1 MWWVRMNDPNAKRPR
16 KRERTVEELVGGV
29 RQNNRA
35 MLAQA
40 ITLIESNA
48 PRHFERGQE
57 LINQLLPETG
67 KSIRIGITGVPGAGK
82 STFIEAFGMFLCE
95 LGHRVAV
102 LAVDPSSS
110 ITGGSILGDKTRMDR
125 LSKDP
130 RAYVRPSP
138 AAGTLGGVAR
148 KTRETILVCEAAGYD
163 VIIVETVGV
172 GQSEVT
178 VRSMVDL
185 FMLLALTGAG
195 DELQGM
201 KKGVM
206 ELVDLLVINKADGD
220 NKDKALRAKVEFSR
234 ILHFLRPATK
244 GWTSKALTCSA
255 LYEKGIGEIWT
266 TILEYERDTKAQGIF
281 EERRMSQMKDWFY
294 TLIKNQL
301 ETSFFSHPTIK
312 EQLPFLEK
320 SVLSGQ
326 LSASLGVSQLFEQY
340 NRNK

>member
-1 MWWVRMNDPNAKRPR
+1 MSDTQANHRR
-16 KRERTVEELVGGV
+16 KKEKKVEELVQGV

-35 MLAQA
+35 VLAQA

-48 PRHFERGQE
+48 SRHFEKGQN
-57 LINQLLPETG
+57 LINQLLPYTG

-82 STFIEAFGMFLCE
+82 STFIEAFGTFLCD

-110 ITGGSILGDKTRMDR
+110 VTGGSILGDKTRMDR

-163 VIIVETVGV
+163 IIIVETVGV

-178 VRSMVDL
+178 VRSMVDFFL
-185 FMLLALTGAG
+185 LLALTGAG

-206 ELVDLLVINKADGD
+206 ELIDLLVINKADGD
-220 NKDKALRAKVEFSR
+220 NEQKAKQAKEEFTR
-234 ILHFLRPATK
+234 ILHYLRPATK

-255 LYEKGIGEIWT
+255 LYEKGIPDIWQ
-266 TILEYERDTKAQGIF
+266 TIKEYEGITKAQGIF

-294 TLIKNQL
+294 TLIINQL
-301 ETSFFSHPTIK
+301 ETSFFSNQVVK
-312 EQLPFLEK
+312 EHLPQLEK
-320 SVLSGQ
+320 DVISGQ
-326 LSASLGVSQLFEQY
+326 LSASLGVTQLFDQV
-340 NRNK
+340 NKTEK